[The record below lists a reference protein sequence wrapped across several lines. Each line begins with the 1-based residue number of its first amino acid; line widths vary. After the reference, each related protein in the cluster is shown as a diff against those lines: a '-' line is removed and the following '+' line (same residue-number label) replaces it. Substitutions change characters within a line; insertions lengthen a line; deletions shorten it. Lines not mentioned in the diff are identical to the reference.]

1 MSYACSL
8 HDVGASP
15 TQVLKDEHRVIEK
28 VLDAMERALRQD
40 AVDRSFFE
48 KALDFLRN
56 FADGCHHAKEEEEL
70 FPVLEAS
77 GIPREGGPIGCMLKE
92 HEEGRSLVRMIAD
105 HLEAATGGDRTAV
118 GAVRQAAANYIELL
132 RQHIQKE
139 DTVLFVVADQTL
151 GPEEKKSML
160 TAFDH
165 AEQTGG
171 DVGKHE
177 RYVALADEL
186 SQWAFTTV

>member
-1 MSYACSL
+1 MSHACSL
-8 HDVGASP
+8 HDVDASP

-28 VLDAMERALRQD
+28 VLDAMERALCHD

-48 KALDFLRN
+48 KALDFFRN

-77 GIPREGGPIGCMLKE
+77 GIPREGGPIGCMLNE
-92 HEEGRSLVRMIAD
+92 HEEGRSLVRNIAEN
-105 HLEAATGGDRTAV
+105 LEAAAGADRTAV
-118 GAVRQAAANYIELL
+118 GAVRQAAANYVELL

-139 DTVLFVVADQTL
+139 DNILFVVADQAL
-151 GPEEKKSML
+151 GSEEKKLML
-160 TAFDH
+160 AAFDR
-165 AEQTGG
+165 AEQSSG
-171 DVGKHE
+171 DLGKHE

-186 SQWAFTTV
+186 SEWTFTTT

>member
-1 MSYACSL
+1 MHHTCSSR
-8 HDVGASP
+8 DVDTSP

-28 VLDAMERALRQD
+28 VLDAMERAICHD
-40 AVDRSFFE
+40 AVDRVFFE
-48 KALDFLRN
+48 KAVDFVRN
-56 FADGCHHAKEEEEL
+56 FADGCHHAKEEGEL

-105 HLEAATGGDRTAV
+105 NLEAAAGGDRAAV
-118 GAVRQAAANYIELL
+118 GAVHQAAGNYVELL

-139 DTVLFVVADQTL
+139 DTILFVVADQTL
-151 GPEEKKSML
+151 GAEQKRLML
-160 TAFDH
+160 AAFDQ
-165 AEQTGG
+165 AEQAGG
-171 DVGKHE
+171 DAGKHD